1 MRPTTQAI
9 SAPKPPG
16 KGVIP
21 SHPKQYNPDP
31 TTTFGPLDKYVP
43 ANDNVPDYNG
53 MPLEEWKAVLR
64 KDVAER
70 FGPTPDDL
78 VPAGDEAFV
87 PTAQQPARIEDRGP
101 FIQVWP
107 NHQFFPF
114 DPRPQEVFIESIAH
128 GLANICRY
136 SGAVEKTYSVA
147 EHSVHTAR
155 WLRFRYGVTSALCAL
170 LHDSPEALSGFG
182 DVGRPVKGK
191 VPFIGETE
199 DNIYRL
205 AVAPRFGLPL
215 VLPPEVHEADS
226 RIIADEVAANLAPMD
241 WHARYSDPLGVNIRC
256 WYPAQA
262 EEEFLATFGALMDCR
277 ARGME

>member
-1 MRPTTQAI
+1 MTVITSP
-9 SAPKPPG
+9 PKP
-16 KGVIP
+16 
-21 SHPKQYNPDP
+21 YNDVAAE
-31 TTTFGPLDKYVP
+31 TVGPLDKYVP
-43 ANDNVPDYNG
+43 ANDN
-53 MPLEEWKAVLR
+53 
-64 KDVAER
+64 
-70 FGPTPDDL
+70 TPQ
-78 VPAGDEAFV
+78 PA
-87 PTAQQPARIEDRGP
+87 PTADRGT

-107 NHQFFPF
+107 NRQFFPF
-114 DPRPQEVFIESIAH
+114 DPQPQDVHIDSIAH

-136 SGAVEKTYSVA
+136 SGAVERHYSVA

-155 WLRFRYGVTSALCAL
+155 WLRLRYGVTTALCAL

-182 DVGRPVKGK
+182 DVGGPVKGK

-241 WHARYSDPLGVNIRC
+241 WHARYTDPLGVNIRC

-262 EEEFLATFGALMDCR
+262 KEEFLATFEALMDCR